1 MISWQKQIST
11 IIIITC
17 GLAILL
23 VAIHWDQIAVPS
35 NWTRDGGFGP
45 PEARTVGS
53 AMRVPSPT
61 SSRFEQGFEDAK
73 EDARPCAQRFL
84 GAPQGQCMA

>member
-17 GLAILL
+17 SLAILL
-23 VAIHWDQIAVPS
+23 VAIHWDQIAVP
-35 NWTRDGGFGP
+35 
-45 PEARTVGS
+45 EARTVGS
-53 AMRVPSPT
+53 AMHVPSPT
-61 SSRFEQGFEDAK
+61 SGCFEQGFEDAK